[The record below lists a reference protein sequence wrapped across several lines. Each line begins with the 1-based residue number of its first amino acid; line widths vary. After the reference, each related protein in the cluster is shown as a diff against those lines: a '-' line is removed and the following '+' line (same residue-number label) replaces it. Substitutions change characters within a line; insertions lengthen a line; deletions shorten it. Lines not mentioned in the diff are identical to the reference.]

1 MNTKLILNMD
11 KDIISE
17 ARKYAKQNNV
27 SLSLKVEKYLE
38 KITNDYQDYPR
49 PSDSIVDQL
58 SGIIKLDK
66 DADYKKIYAD
76 IVSEKYK

>member
-1 MNTKLILNMD
+1 MD